1 MEEQMMT
8 KEGMLPKGC
17 VLVGGKYRV
26 EDYLASGGFGNT
38 YMATDTV
45 FNEKVVVKELYVRGI
60 CGREPDGLNISISL
74 TENKETFTALQRRFK
89 REATIL
95 RRLIHPHIVRVLD
108 LFDQNDTSYYVMDLV
123 DGESL
128 SQHMKRT
135 GKPMTEQEVMPLL
148 WQVLDALEAVHAA
161 SIWHLDLKPANIM
174 LDRKGNALLIDFGA
188 SKQLRSQ
195 DGNSLSLS
203 SALAYTPG
211 FASPEQMEQNLERF
225 GAWTDLYSLGATLY
239 NLLTTHQPPSPSE
252 IVEDAHEAL
261 RLPPSVSK
269 QMGDLVLW
277 LMKPNRKERPQS
289 VADVKKFL
297 VEVPTRQPQAEKPKE
312 APKPSDEKDDTLLK
326 GGKSKGGTSS
336 SDSKKKGGENGGG
349 KKGMTYLV
357 AVIAVVLIGG
367 GVAALSQSR
376 CGGRNERAGLD
387 TLDTTTVDT
396 MATYVTDQKIAV
408 ENGPENMRTSSGG
421 SNKTFTANGVS
432 FTMVYV
438 QGGTFTMGATSE
450 QGYDAESDEKPVH
463 SVTLSSYYMGETEV
477 TQGLWEAVMGSNP
490 SYSYTG
496 DSRLPVE
503 NVSWEDCQTF
513 ISKLNS
519 LTGQQFHLP
528 TEAQWEYAARGG
540 SKSRGYKYSG
550 SSDIGSVAW
559 YTYNSGSGTHNVKT
573 KSPNELGLY
582 DMSGN
587 LWEWCSDWYG
597 SYSSGSQTNPTGAS
611 SGSYRVLRGGGW
623 NYDLGD
629 CRVSRRFYDPPSIRG
644 GILGLRLAL

>member
-17 VLVGGKYRV
+17 MLANGKYRV
-26 EDYLASGGFGNT
+26 ETYLASGGFGNT
-38 YMATDTV
+38 YLATDTV
-45 FNEKVVVKELYVRGI
+45 FNEKVVVKELYVRGM
-60 CGREPDGLNISISL
+60 CGRESDHLNISISL
-74 TENKETFTALQRRFK
+74 TENREAFTALQRRFK

-95 RRLIHPHIVRVLD
+95 RRLIHPNIVRVLD
-108 LFDQNDTSYYVMDLV
+108 LFDENGTSYYVMDLV

-135 GKPMTEQEVMPLL
+135 GKPMTEQDVMPLL

-211 FASPEQMEQNLERF
+211 FASPEQMEQSIERF

-252 IVEDAHEAL
+252 IVEDAYHAL
-261 RLPPSVSK
+261 CLPPSVSK
-269 QMGDLVLW
+269 QMGDLILW
-277 LMKPNRKERPQS
+277 LMKPNRRERPQS
-289 VADVKKFL
+289 VADVKQFL
-297 VEVPTRQPQAEKPKE
+297 GGKPVQPSQPRPAQS
-312 APKPSDEKDDTLLK
+312 PSPSPQVHKSETDDGETVMK
-326 GGKSKGGTSS
+326 GGKNIQEKHKQAPDTKKAKVS
-336 SDSKKKGGENGGG
+336 SKKRMGYWLAK
-349 KKGMTYLV
+349 LA
-357 AVIAVVLIGG
+357 AVCGVIGAVVIG
-367 GVAALSQSR
+367 VKE
-376 CGGRNERAGLD
+376 CGGAQQATKAAVTKSGDNLI
-387 TLDTTTVDT
+387 LTVGDV
-396 MATYVTDQKIAV
+396 TYKL
-408 ENGPENMRTSSGG
+408 
-421 SNKTFTANGVS
+421 
-432 FTMVYV
+432 VYV
-438 QGGTFTMGATSE
+438 DGGTFTMGATRE
-450 QGYDAESDEKPVH
+450 QGSDASESEMPTH
-463 SVTLSSYYMGETEV
+463 SVTLSSYHIGETEV
-477 TQGLWEAVMGSNP
+477 TQALWQAVMGSNP
-490 SYSYTG
+490 SSFTG
-496 DSRLPVE
+496 DSRRPVDQ
-503 NVSWEDCQTF
+503 VSWEDCQRF

-550 SSDIGSVAW
+550 SNDLGSVAW
-559 YTYNSGSGTHNVKT
+559 YDGNSGTHHVKT

-587 LWEWCSDWYG
+587 VWEWCQDWYG
-597 SYSSGSQTNPTGAS
+597 SYSSGSQTNPTDAS
-611 SGSYRVLRGGGW
+611 RGSYRVCRGGGW
-623 NYDLGD
+623 GD
-629 CRVSRRFYDPPSIRG
+629 DAGYCRVSDRNFHVPSFRDNY
-644 GILGLRLAL
+644 LGLRLAL

>member
-1 MEEQMMT
+1 MMT

-297 VEVPTRQPQAEKPKE
+297 REKPVQPSQPRPVQPSRPRPVQSPPVSPQPHKSE
-312 APKPSDEKDDTLLK
+312 ADDGDTVMK
-326 GGKSKGGTSS
+326 GGKNTQEPYRQTHVSQETRDGN
-336 SDSKKKGGENGGG
+336 KKQ
-349 KKGMTYLV
+349 MLYWLTAL
-357 AVIAVVLIGG
+357 AVVCIVIGALVTGMQQCSGVQQAITSTTATMTRSGDNLI
-367 GVAALSQSR
+367 L
-376 CGGRNERAGLD
+376 
-387 TLDTTTVDT
+387 TVGDVC
-396 MATYVTDQKIAV
+396 Y
-408 ENGPENMRTSSGG
+408 
-421 SNKTFTANGVS
+421 
-432 FTMVYV
+432 TMVHV
-438 QGGTFTMGATSE
+438 EGGTFTMGATSE
-450 QGYDAESDEKPVH
+450 QGGDATSDEKPSH

-477 TQGLWEAVMGSNP
+477 TQDLWQAVMGSLP
-490 SYSYTG
+490 SDISSSSYDLKG
-496 DSRLPVE
+496 SQRPVCY
-503 NVSWEDCQTF
+503 VSWEDCQTF
-513 ISKLNS
+513 VSRLNS
-519 LTGQQFHLP
+519 LTGQQFRLP

-540 SKSRGYKYSG
+540 AKSRGYKYSG
-550 SSDIGSVAW
+550 SNDIGSVAW
-559 YTYNSGSGTHNVKT
+559 YTINTNDKGSHDVKT
-573 KSPNELGLY
+573 KQPNELGLY

-587 LWEWCSDWYG
+587 VWEWCQDWYG
-597 SYSSGSQTNPTGAS
+597 DYSSSSQTNPTGAS
-611 SGSYRVLRGGGW
+611 SGSGRVIRGGGW
-623 NYDLGD
+623 IGYAWGG
-629 CRVSRRFYDPPSIRG
+629 CRVSFRGNKSPSLRDYD
-644 GILGLRLAL
+644 LGLRLAL

>member
-1 MEEQMMT
+1 MDEQMMT

-17 VLVGGKYRV
+17 MLYNGKYRV
-26 EDYLASGGFGNT
+26 ESYLASGGFGNT

-45 FNEKVVVKELYVRGI
+45 FNEKVVVKELYVRGM
-60 CGREPDGLNISISL
+60 CGREPDHLNISISL

-95 RRLIHPHIVRVLD
+95 RKLIHPHIVRVLD
-108 LFDQNDTSYYVMDLV
+108 LFDENGTSYYVMDLV

-128 SQHMKRT
+128 SQRMKRT

-211 FASPEQMEQNLERF
+211 FASPEQMEQSLERF

-261 RLPPSVSK
+261 RLPSSVSK

-297 VEVPTRQPQAEKPKE
+297 REKPVQPSLHRPVQPSQPRPIQSPPVSPQPHKSE
-312 APKPSDEKDDTLLK
+312 ADDGDTVMK
-326 GGKSKGGTSS
+326 GGKNTQEPYRQTHVSQETR
-336 SDSKKKGGENGGG
+336 DVNKKQ
-349 KKGMTYLV
+349 MLYWLTAL
-357 AVIAVVLIGG
+357 AVVCIVIGALVTGMQQCSGVQQAITPTTATVTRSGDNLI
-367 GVAALSQSR
+367 L
-376 CGGRNERAGLD
+376 
-387 TLDTTTVDT
+387 TVGDV
-396 MATYVTDQKIAV
+396 TY
-408 ENGPENMRTSSGG
+408 
-421 SNKTFTANGVS
+421 
-432 FTMVYV
+432 TMVHV
-438 QGGTFTMGATSE
+438 EGGTFTMGATSE
-450 QGYDAESDEKPVH
+450 QGSDAWDIEKPTH

-477 TQGLWEAVMGSNP
+477 TQDLWQAVMGSNP
-490 SYSYTG
+490 SHFKG
-496 DSRLPVE
+496 DSFPVE
-503 NVSWEDCQTF
+503 QVSWEDCQTF
-513 ISKLNS
+513 VDRLNS

-540 SKSRGYKYSG
+540 TKSRGYKYIG
-550 SSDIGSVAW
+550 CNDIGSGAW
-559 YTYNSGSGTHNVKT
+559 YGFNNSSKTHPVKT
-573 KSPNELGLY
+573 KQPNELGLY
-582 DMSGN
+582 DMPGN
-587 LWEWCSDWYG
+587 VSEWCSDWYG
-597 SYSSGSQTNPTGAS
+597 SYSSGPQTNPTGAS
-611 SGSYRVLRGGGW
+611 SGSDRV
-623 NYDLGD
+623 
-629 CRVSRRFYDPPSIRG
+629 IRG
-644 GILGLRLAL
+644 GSWRNIARICRSSIRDNGTPSHRSSNLGLRLSL

>member
-1 MEEQMMT
+1 MMDEQMMT

-17 VLVGGKYRV
+17 MLYNGKYRV
-26 EDYLASGGFGNT
+26 ESYLASGGFGNT
-38 YMATDTV
+38 YMATDMV
-45 FNEKVVVKELYVRGI
+45 FNEKVVVKELYVRGM
-60 CGREPDGLNISISL
+60 CGRESDSISISISL

-108 LFDQNDTSYYVMDLV
+108 LFDENGTSYYVMDLV

-128 SQHMKRT
+128 SQRMKRT

-148 WQVLDALEAVHAA
+148 RQVLDALETVHAA

-174 LDRKGNALLIDFGA
+174 LDRKGDALLIDFGA

-211 FASPEQMEQNLERF
+211 FASPEQMEQSLERF

-269 QMGDLVLW
+269 QTRDLILW

-289 VADVKKFL
+289 VADVKQFL
-297 VEVPTRQPQAEKPKE
+297 GGKPVQPSQPSRPSQPQPAQSPSPPPQAHKPETGDEDTVMKEKFPPEPRKQ
-312 APKPSDEKDDTLLK
+312 APVSHKQTP
-326 GGKSKGGTSS
+326 
-336 SDSKKKGGENGGG
+336 DSKKTRGGN
-349 KKGMTYLV
+349 KKRV
-357 AVIAVVLIGG
+357 AYWL
-367 GVAALSQSR
+367 AALAAV
-376 CGGRNERAGLD
+376 CVVVGTA
-387 TLDTTTVDT
+387 
-396 MATYVTDQKIAV
+396 VT
-408 ENGPENMRTSSGG
+408 GMRQCDGG
-421 SNKTFTANGVS
+421 SNRTFTANGVS
-432 FTMVYV
+432 FTMVHV

-450 QGYDAESDEKPVH
+450 QGRSDEKPTH
-463 SVTLSSYYMGETEV
+463 SVTLSNYYMGETEV
-477 TQGLWEAVMGSNP
+477 TQALWQAVMGSLP
-490 SYSYTG
+490 SGISSSSYDLKG
-496 DSRLPVE
+496 SQRPVCY
-503 NVSWEDCQTF
+503 VSWKDCQTF

-540 SKSRGYKYSG
+540 SKSRGYTYSG
-550 SSDIGSVAW
+550 SNDVGSVAW
-559 YTYNSGSGTHNVKT
+559 YYENTNDRGSHNVKT

-582 DMSGN
+582 DMTGN
-587 LWEWCSDWYG
+587 VWEWCSDGYG

-611 SGSYRVLRGGGW
+611 SGSFRVYRGGSWDFDAW
-623 NYDLGD
+623 N
-629 CRVSRRFYDPPSIRG
+629 CRVSNRSYYSPLLRYYN
-644 GILGLRLAL
+644 LGLRLAL

>member
-1 MEEQMMT
+1 MDEQMMT

-17 VLVGGKYRV
+17 MLYNGKYRV

-45 FNEKVVVKELYVRGI
+45 FNEKVVVKELYVRGM
-60 CGREPDGLNISISL
+60 CGREPDHLNISISL

-108 LFDQNDTSYYVMDLV
+108 LFDENGTSYYVMDLV

-135 GKPMTEQEVMPLL
+135 GKSMTEQEVMPLL
-148 WQVLDALEAVHAA
+148 RQVLDALETVHAA

-203 SALAYTPG
+203 SALAYMPG

-261 RLPPSVSK
+261 RLPSSVSK
-269 QMGDLVLW
+269 QMGDLILW
-277 LMKPNRKERPQS
+277 LMNPNRKERPQS
-289 VADVKKFL
+289 VADVKQFL
-297 VEVPTRQPQAEKPKE
+297 REKPVQPSQPQPSQSLPAQSPPPPPPSQNHKSETGDEDTVMKEKFPPEPRKQ
-312 APKPSDEKDDTLLK
+312 APVSHKQTP
-326 GGKSKGGTSS
+326 
-336 SDSKKKGGENGGG
+336 DSKKTKGGN
-349 KKGMTYLV
+349 KKRV
-357 AVIAVVLIGG
+357 AYWL
-367 GVAALSQSR
+367 AALAAVCVVVGTAVTGMRQ
-376 CGGRNERAGLD
+376 CDGAQQA
-387 TLDTTTVDT
+387 TTATV
-396 MATYVTDQKIAV
+396 
-408 ENGPENMRTSSGG
+408 PSSGG
-421 SNKTFTANGVS
+421 SNRTFTANGVS
-432 FTMVYV
+432 FTMVHV

-450 QGYDAESDEKPVH
+450 QGSDAYDDEKPTH
-463 SVTLSSYYMGETEV
+463 SVTLSNYYMGETEV
-477 TQGLWEAVMGSNP
+477 TQGLWQAVMGSNP
-490 SYSYTG
+490 SNFKG
-496 DSRLPVE
+496 DSSRPVE
-503 NVSWEDCQTF
+503 QVSWEDCQTF
-513 ISKLNS
+513 LSRLNS

-540 SKSRGYKYSG
+540 NKSRGYKYSG
-550 SSDIGSVAW
+550 SNDLGSVAW
-559 YTYNSGSGTHNVKT
+559 YDDNSGSKTHPVKT

-587 LWEWCSDWYG
+587 VYEWCSDWDG

-611 SGSYRVLRGGGW
+611 SRSFRVHRGGGW
-623 NYDLGD
+623 GSYAWV
-629 CRVSRRFYDPPSIRG
+629 CRVSRRNSFTPSLRFSD
-644 GILGLRLAL
+644 LGLRLAL